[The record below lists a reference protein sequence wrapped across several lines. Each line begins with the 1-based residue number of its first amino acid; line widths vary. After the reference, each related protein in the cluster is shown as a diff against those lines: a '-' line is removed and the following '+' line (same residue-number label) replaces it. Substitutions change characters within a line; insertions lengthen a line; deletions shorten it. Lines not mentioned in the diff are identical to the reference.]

1 MFLILPQLRQKHQ
14 SLAEFSDVLLSWL
27 AEPDG
32 NTMPPIRD
40 IGQAFIWVPRAAWLG
55 CLFGGSDCLLH
66 FANPTTN
73 ITAALAGSV
82 TFFTVAGRNTR
93 DQLSAVAVTSRAEN
107 TSLAVTFRT

>member
-1 MFLILPQLRQKHQ
+1 MFFCP
-14 SLAEFSDVLLSWL
+14 WL

-40 IGQAFIWVPRAAWLG
+40 IGQAFSFGYPARRGSG

-82 TFFTVAGRNTR
+82 TFFTVAGWNTR

-107 TSLAVTFRT
+107 SPLAVAFRT